1 MTGFGMAST
10 TPVSALTL
18 AALAQ
23 RQPRFVDWGIRLD
36 RASAC
41 VWLGLQAAALAPTG
55 IWMARAL
62 HGGWDEPL
70 GLFALAAI
78 AFFVWRARR
87 ELRASPRLGWLA
99 LGTLSS
105 LSATVLHT
113 GVAGQPAL
121 PPWVA
126 GLLAVAALVC
136 SLRAFLPQRMA
147 LAPLAGLAVLALP
160 LLSALKVLVEPSM
173 SVVLAE
179 TLRWLLLPA
188 FHVVREGS
196 ALWIDGQRIAADAPV
211 DGVQLVWLGCFT
223 ACSVALWTRRST
235 HGFLARL
242 PWVGLIVLIGSLAGD
257 ATWAALT
264 SLVSGTAPQPWMRQ
278 ALSAVVPALACG
290 GIAALMAPA
299 RRLSISLFKGEAH
312 VAHTV

>member
-1 MTGFGMAST
+1 MAST

-23 RQPRFVDWGIRLD
+23 RQPHFVDWGIRLD
-36 RASAC
+36 RAPAC
-41 VWLGLQAAALAPTG
+41 LWLGLQAAALAPTG

-70 GLFALAAI
+70 GLLALAAI

-105 LSATVLHT
+105 LSATLLHT
-113 GVAGQPAL
+113 GVADRSAL
-121 PPWVA
+121 PLWVA

-147 LAPLAGLAVLALP
+147 LAPLAGLAMLTLP
-160 LLSALKVLVEPSM
+160 LLSALKVWVEPSM
-173 SVVLAE
+173 SVVLGD
-179 TLRWLLLPA
+179 TLHRLSLPA
-188 FHVVREGS
+188 FHVAGEGS
-196 ALWIDGQRIAADAPV
+196 ALWMG
-211 DGVQLVWLGCFT
+211 GVQLVWLGCFT
-223 ACSVALWTRRST
+223 ACSIALWTRLSAGT
-235 HGFLARL
+235 FLARL
-242 PWVGLIVLIGSLAGD
+242 PWVGLILLIGSLAGD
-257 ATWAALT
+257 AAWTALAA
-264 SLVSGTAPQPWMRQ
+264 SAIGPQPWMRQ
-278 ALSAVVPALACG
+278 ALGAVVPALACG

-299 RRLSISLFKGEAH
+299 RRPFVPSFKGETHA
-312 VAHTV
+312 ARTV